1 MSLRGGYFRNKSA
14 IAAKAIFFHFGFL
27 TFNLQMFS
35 YPDPRTTNIK
45 DHLIQRIFE
54 VIPGFIT
61 WFTLIGM
68 FVFSFFLPLWVAVFI
83 IIFDIYWLY
92 RTVYISAYS
101 IAAFRKMRI
110 HERINWFEICNKI
123 GDPEKYL
130 ADISENLTEA
140 RKQFRKKRWK
150 FFSKEKKRIVRK
162 IRVVSE
168 IKREIEEVLK
178 KDRSKMLHWEEV
190 YHVVMYPTANEG
202 AEIIEPAIQSLV
214 DSEYPNDK
222 FIVLL
227 ATEEREEKERREK
240 KVNRLK
246 NKFGNTFFDFIVTVH
261 KVAPGEMKMK
271 SSNTTFAV
279 KELKK
284 YLEEKNIP
292 LEKVVLSNFDCD
304 TCAHPQYFAALTFKY
319 ATEPRRLNFA
329 YQPLPMYHN
338 NIWDTNAFVRI
349 IVTGSSFWH
358 MVEAMRPEHMVT
370 FSSHSEPLKT
380 IVDINY
386 WPVNVISEDS
396 IVFWKAYAY
405 FNGEYEVKP
414 IYLPV
419 SLDAVLANTYWKTI
433 VNQYKQ
439 KRRWAYGIENFPLLA
454 RAFIKNKKIPRSKKI
469 RHLFIMME
477 GHWSWATNSFIVA
490 LLGWLPVIIGGHKF
504 NQSVL
509 AHNLPYLTRYLMNA
523 ALIGLVVSMFLS
535 LILLPPRPA
544 RYSRKR
550 YIYMFLQWF
559 LVPIT
564 APFLG
569 ALPAVD
575 SQTRIMLG
583 KYFGE
588 FWVTEKVRKE

>member
-1 MSLRGGYFRNKSA
+1 
-14 IAAKAIFFHFGFL
+14 
-27 TFNLQMFS
+27 MFQ
-35 YPDPRTTNIK
+35 YPDPRTTDPK
-45 DHLIQRIFE
+45 DHRIQRFFE
-54 VIPGFIT
+54 VIPGT
-61 WFTLIGM
+61 LAWFTLIGM

-83 IIFDIYWLY
+83 IAFDIYWLY
-92 RTVYISAYS
+92 RTIYISAYS
-101 IAAFRKMRI
+101 IAAFRKMRC
-110 HERINWFEICNKI
+110 HGRINWFEVCQNII
-123 GDPEKYL
+123 EPQKYFDQVS
-130 ADISENLTEA
+130 AESEEA
-140 RKQFRKKRWK
+140 RNIFRKKRWK
-150 FFSKEKKRIVRK
+150 YFSKEKSRLKKKLCAI
-162 IRVVSE
+162 SE
-168 IKREIEEVLK
+168 LKKEIGEVLK
-178 KDRSKMLHWEEV
+178 RDQDKMLRWDEI
-190 YHVVMYPTANEG
+190 YHVVMLPTANEG
-202 AEIIEPAIQSLV
+202 AEIIEPAIQSLA
-214 DSEYPNDK
+214 DSKYPNDK

-227 ATEEREEKERREK
+227 ATEEREDKEKREK
-240 KVNRLK
+240 KVAYLK
-246 NKFGNTFFDFIVTVH
+246 EKFGKTFFDFLVTVH
-261 KVAPGEMKMK
+261 TVAPGEMKMK
-271 SSNTTFAV
+271 SSNTTYAA

-284 YLEEKNIP
+284 YLEKKEIP
-292 LEKVVLSNFDCD
+292 LEKVILSNFDCD
-304 TCAHPQYFAALTFKY
+304 TCAHPQFFAALTFKY

-370 FSSHSEPLKT
+370 FSSHSEPFKT
-380 IVDINY
+380 IVDVNY

-396 IVFWKAYAY
+396 IIFWKAFTY
-405 FNGEYEVKP
+405 FDGKYEVKP

-439 KRRWAYGIENFPLLA
+439 KRRWAYGIENLPLLG
-454 RAFIKNKKIPRSKKI
+454 RAFLKNKKIPWNKKI
-469 RHLFIMME
+469 RHMFIMLE

-490 LLGWLPVIIGGHKF
+490 LLGWLPVIVGGPEF

-523 ALIGLVVSMFLS
+523 ALIGLVISMFLS
-535 LILLPPRPA
+535 LMLLPPRPA
-544 RYSRKR
+544 RYTRKR

-569 ALPAVD
+569 AAPAVD
-575 SQTRIMLG
+575 SQTRILFG

-588 FWVTEKVRKE
+588 FWVTEKVRKK